1 MPLNVNY
8 IIVQD
13 CSKML
18 LNVFHSLTEEEQEE
32 LADSLE
38 KICDKYA
45 DKIDESEEEEEQ
57 E

>member
-8 IIVQD
+8 IVVQD

-38 KICDKYA
+38 KLCDKYA
-45 DKIDESEEEEEQ
+45 DKINESEEEEE
-57 E
+57 